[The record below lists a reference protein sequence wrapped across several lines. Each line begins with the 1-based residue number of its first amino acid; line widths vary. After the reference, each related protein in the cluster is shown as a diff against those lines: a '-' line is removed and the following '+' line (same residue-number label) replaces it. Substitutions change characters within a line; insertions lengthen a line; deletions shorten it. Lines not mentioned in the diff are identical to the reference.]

1 MDKGLTAPLRPDQA
15 PGMDQASGITYAI
28 AAASSYAL
36 VPNLVRAAYN
46 SGIPALEAVCVRTTV
61 VAVVLFIVARAKDL
75 SFHIPRSAWRGFG
88 LMFLATLS
96 VSACYLSSVQF
107 ISVGMAVTIFYTFP
121 IIIAVASPLIEGHAP
136 SARLLGLAALAF
148 AGLVLAIGPAFSGLD
163 WRGIVLAIAS
173 AFGCALQFFSGR
185 MLSGKMQ
192 PSAFGSL
199 THIFLLP
206 IVVAITLYAGSG
218 HVALAQHGPMTAPV
232 LSVSAMALAYCAGYF
247 LHMSAV
253 NNAPSAVVAPYFNLE
268 PVLTIVIATVF
279 LGESLGV
286 IQIAGIALV
295 IVALVAVNRLDDR
308 KTSA

>member
-1 MDKGLTAPLRPDQA
+1 MADQTPGADPPKGIA
-15 PGMDQASGITYAI
+15 YAI

-46 SGIPALEAVCVRTTV
+46 AGIPALEAVCVRTAV
-61 VAVVLFIVARAKDL
+61 VAVVLFFVARLKDF
-75 SFHIPRSAWRGFG
+75 SFQIPRSAWRGFA

-121 IIIAVASPLIEGHAP
+121 IIIAVASPLVEGHAP
-136 SARLLGLAALAF
+136 SVRLLALAALAF
-148 AGLVLAIGPAFSGLD
+148 AGLVLAIGPAFSALD
-163 WRGIVLAIAS
+163 WRGIALAIAS

-199 THIFLLP
+199 IHILLLP

-218 HVALAQHGPMTAPV
+218 HVALVQQEPLSAPV

-253 NNAPSAVVAPYFNLE
+253 NKAPSAVVAPYFNLE

-295 IVALVAVNRLDDR
+295 IVALIAVNRLDGR
-308 KTSA
+308 RSTA